1 MAGTV
6 PSCSAPAIFREL
18 VIWRRYAG
26 RFRS

>member
-1 MAGTV
+1 V